1 VPHLRASLVS
11 FRLGATLALL
21 LGFAGSA
28 AAELVVL
35 REGDR
40 VHGKL
45 VVRGTRRLRLQTAYG
60 LLIIPLDKIEKIVR
74 DDGTEEVLGDKDP
87 TAPPPPPPTTPP
99 SPAVKL
105 GVIIT
110 GKTFW
115 QAWDPKSGV
124 PSDPSL
130 RFEVRLDEKT
140 VASYVDTQIDEGEID
155 GAVVNAF
162 SFQPAA
168 VTALAGRESRV
179 LLPEARPGRIL
190 LEIELMADAAGER
203 KLDLAY
209 QSNEGTKGAPAW
221 RDLAT
226 TSLVVT
232 LTQKTP
238 LFVKVEQDP
247 GDMEFHKKQ
256 MRNVETFRIA
266 ARPE

>member
-1 VPHLRASLVS
+1 VTL
-11 FRLGATLALL
+11 RLGL
-21 LGFAGSA
+21 LGLLVGCATSAG
-28 AAELVVL
+28 AELVVL
-35 REGDR
+35 KDGDQ

-45 VVRGTRRLRLQTAYG
+45 VVRGTQRLRLQTAYG
-60 LLIIPLDKIEKIVR
+60 LLIIPLDKIGKIVR
-74 DDGTEEVLGDKDP
+74 DDGSVEELGGHDAAAP
-87 TAPPPPPPTTPP
+87 PAAPAAPPP
-99 SPAVKL
+99 PAVKL
-105 GVIIT
+105 GIIIT

-124 PSDPSL
+124 PKDPSL
-130 RFEVRLDEKT
+130 RLEVRLDEKP
-140 VASYVDTQIDEGEID
+140 VATYVDTQIDEGEIA

-168 VTALAGRESRV
+168 MTALAGNGARV
-179 LLPEARPGRIL
+179 LLPETRPGRIL
-190 LEIELMADAAGER
+190 LEIELSADAAGER

-209 QSNEGTKGAPAW
+209 QSNEGTKGDPAW
-221 RDLAT
+221 RDLAA

-232 LTQKTP
+232 LTRETP

-247 GDMEFHKKQ
+247 GDMDFHKKQ